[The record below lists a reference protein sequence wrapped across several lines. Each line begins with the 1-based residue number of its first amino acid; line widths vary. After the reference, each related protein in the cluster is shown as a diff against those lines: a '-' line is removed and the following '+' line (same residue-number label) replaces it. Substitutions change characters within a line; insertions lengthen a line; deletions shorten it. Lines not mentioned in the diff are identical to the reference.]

1 MKNKPQLNDINLGV
15 IGFGSF
21 AMFALQQFLQIEGVT
36 LKGMSGT
43 RREAAFRAAE
53 RYGVKEIKEIDE
65 MLKSKEIK
73 LVYISTPPFLH
84 YSHAMSAL
92 KAGKHVIV
100 EKPMALT
107 LKQANEMIAEAK
119 RKNLLITANLM
130 QRYNPLYDKM
140 QELIDSGTLGELLHA
155 YFENYASDEAL
166 PMDHWFWDREKS
178 GGIFIEHGVH
188 FFDMFEGW
196 LGKGIVESAQISR
209 RSDSKIE
216 DQAQCT
222 IRYKNNILVN
232 FYHGFTQT
240 KRMDRQEMRF
250 IFEKGDITL
259 YGWIPN
265 QVKIHAISDESE
277 MKIISGIFSP
287 NPRINVLYRY
297 DGKERL
303 ATSRGK
309 NFEIYQQ
316 YELIYKEN
324 DYKMKLY
331 GQLLRSLIEDQI
343 AWIKNKNHQRKIT
356 EINGKNSLS
365 MAIEADRLAH
375 RNPIK

>member
-1 MKNKPQLNDINLGV
+1 MKDKPQLNDINLGV

-21 AMFALQQFLQIEGVT
+21 AMFALQQFLQIPEVK

-43 RREAAFRAAE
+43 HREAAFRAAE
-53 RYGVKEIKEIDE
+53 RYGVKEIKSIAE
-65 MLKSKEIK
+65 MLKSKEIN

-92 KAGKHVIV
+92 RAGKHVIV
-100 EKPMALT
+100 EKPLALT

-130 QRYNPLYDKM
+130 QRYNPLYDKI
-140 QELIDSGTLGELLHA
+140 QELIDSSILGELLHA

-178 GGIFIEHGVH
+178 GGIFIEHSVH

-287 NPRINVLYRY
+287 NPRINVLYKY
-297 DGKERL
+297 DGGERL
-303 ATSRGK
+303 AMARGK

-331 GQLLRSLIEDQI
+331 GRLLRSLIEDQI
-343 AWIKNKNHQRKIT
+343 AWINNKNHQRKIT